1 MGTMD
6 SLDTV
11 ELVMRCEEEFG
22 VGLDS
27 HLLES
32 TKTVGELFE
41 VVCAQL
47 NHPPDPNT
55 LQPVNRS
62 FTPHA
67 VAEADEWTRD
77 EVWTQLVRLLADQ
90 VQVAPDRI
98 TYATRLVDLG
108 DG

>member
-1 MGTMD
+1 MD
-6 SLDTV
+6 SLDIV
-11 ELVMRCEEEFG
+11 ELVMRCEEKFG
-22 VGLDS
+22 VRLDS

-32 TKTVGELFE
+32 AKTVGELFE
-41 VVCAQL
+41 VVYAQL

-55 LQPVNRS
+55 LQPVGRS
-62 FTPHA
+62 STPHA
-67 VAEADEWTRD
+67 VAEANEWTRD

-90 VQVAPDRI
+90 GQVTLDRI

>member
-1 MGTMD
+1 MD

-47 NHPPDPNT
+47 NYPPDPNT
-55 LQPVNRS
+55 LQPVKRS
-62 FTPHA
+62 FITHA
-67 VAEADEWTRD
+67 VAEADQWTRD
-77 EVWTQLVRLLADQ
+77 EVWTQFVRLLADQ
-90 VQVAPDRI
+90 AQVAPDQI

-108 DG
+108 TGS